1 MFFLPIDNLPPDVKE
16 KYIKNLIEMN
26 KKREENMKKQ
36 KEINMYKKIINNPP
50 KSLSIKSMMIYSYA
64 FRKLKELEK

>member
-1 MFFLPIDNLPPDVKE
+1 MFFFPIDNLPPAVRE
-16 KYIKNLIEMN
+16 KYIKNLIEIN
-26 KKREENMKKQ
+26 KKNKENTKKQ

-50 KSLSIKSMMIYSYA
+50 KSLSLKSMMIYSHA